1 MTSTTMYYYTKV
13 MSDLFLD
20 TTHSG
25 GGSFRTITSVEDFWK
40 VMHMVQDRRFFFSI
54 GLLTINFALNRFVIL
69 ILNELAHKIMVHI
82 T

>member
-25 GGSFRTITSVEDFWK
+25 GGTFRTITSVDDFWK
-40 VMHMVQDRRFFFSI
+40 VQHENVY
-54 GLLTINFALNRFVIL
+54 L
-69 ILNELAHKIMVHI
+69 
-82 T
+82 